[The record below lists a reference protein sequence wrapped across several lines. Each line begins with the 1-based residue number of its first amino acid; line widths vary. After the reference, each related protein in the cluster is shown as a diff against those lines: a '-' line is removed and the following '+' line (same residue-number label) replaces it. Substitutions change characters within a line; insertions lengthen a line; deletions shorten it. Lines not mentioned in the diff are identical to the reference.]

1 MPKSTKAASI
11 SVFFPAFNDEGTI
24 AEMVKNALALLPSL
38 ADDYEVLVVND
49 GSADGTGT
57 VLDELVRMQPH
68 VRVIH
73 HPRNRGYGAALRTG
87 FDQASKELIFY
98 TDGDGQ
104 YDAREMVTLL
114 PLMTSEVEVVN
125 GYKLKRAD
133 RRRRIVIGTIY
144 NWLAH
149 TLFRLPIR
157 DVDCD
162 FRLIR
167 RHAMEQIELES
178 ASGTVCTEMI
188 YKLRAVGCRFAETP
202 VHHYPRLHGQSQFFT
217 FRRVARTAVDFFVL
231 WMKLVV
237 WRRMFHGSTQPS
249 QLTRNDT
256 VITEEISA
264 SLK

>member
-1 MPKSTKAASI
+1 MPKLRQTASI
-11 SVFFPAFNDEGTI
+11 SVFFPAFNDEATI
-24 AEMVKNALALLPSL
+24 AAMVTGALALLPSFT
-38 ADDYEVLVVND
+38 DDYEVIVVND
-49 GSADGTGT
+49 GSEDGTAT
-57 VLDELVRMQPH
+57 VLDELARTLPH
-68 VRVIH
+68 VRVVH
-73 HPRNRGYGAALRTG
+73 HPRNRGYGAALSTG
-87 FDQASKELIFY
+87 FNHASKELVFY

-104 YDAREMVTLL
+104 YDVRELAKLL

-133 RRRRIVIGTIY
+133 SRRRVVIGAFY
-144 NWLAH
+144 NRLAH

-167 RHAMEQIELES
+167 RRAMEQISLES
-178 ASGTVCTEMI
+178 ASGMVCTEMI
-188 YKLRAVGCRFAETP
+188 YKLSTLGCRFAETP

-217 FRRVARTAVDFFVL
+217 FRHVARTAVDFFVL

-237 WRRMFHGSTQPS
+237 WQRMFPVAQSRPRST
-249 QLTRNDT
+249 
-256 VITEEISA
+256 TEAVMTEKISA